1 MFMRWQY
8 ACFSEKGYLL
18 AFCQFPCTA
27 DEDICV
33 HFALLIIFN
42 VDGQQSRETASPKDR
57 QRSPCAL
64 DEREYNNASV
74 YFGLETKRL
83 VL

>member
-1 MFMRWQY
+1 MHN
-8 ACFSEKGYLL
+8 
-18 AFCQFPCTA
+18 
-27 DEDICV
+27 ICV
-33 HFALLIIFN
+33 HFVLLIIFN
-42 VDGQQSRETASPKDR
+42 VDGQQSRETALPKDR

-64 DEREYNNASV
+64 DEREYNNESV